1 MVTGKLCGVVGV
13 VCGILVCSVV
23 LDRLGVWWCGVINHV
38 LGRDSGRVFSPSY
51 KLLVR
56 HGFLFY
62 SPRFYAAS
70 FSVVAVHVYEL
81 SSLLSVV
88 HVSMPRFFSSVEAVH
103 VYDLSSLLSVVHVS
117 MPRFFS
123 SLL

>member
-1 MVTGKLCGVVGV
+1 MVGV
-13 VCGILVCSVV
+13 VCGIWVCSVV

-38 LGRDSGRVFSPSY
+38 LGRDSGVVFSPSY

-56 HGFLFY
+56 PGFLFY

-81 SSLLSVV
+81 SSLLFKGQTS
-88 HVSMPRFFSSVEAVH
+88 P
-103 VYDLSSLLSVVHVS
+103 SLLQTCCSRGCYTVFLWFVLQVHDCLEIKGGGD
-117 MPRFFS
+117 RKK
-123 SLL
+123 

>member
-1 MVTGKLCGVVGV
+1 MVTGKLCGMVGV
-13 VCGILVCSVV
+13 VCGIWVCSVV

-81 SSLLSVV
+81 SSLLSKGQILPILCR
-88 HVSMPRFFSSVEAVH
+88 SLFRGLLYSIFIPFFI
-103 VYDLSSLLSVVHVS
+103 
-117 MPRFFS
+117 FFRHI
-123 SLL
+123 